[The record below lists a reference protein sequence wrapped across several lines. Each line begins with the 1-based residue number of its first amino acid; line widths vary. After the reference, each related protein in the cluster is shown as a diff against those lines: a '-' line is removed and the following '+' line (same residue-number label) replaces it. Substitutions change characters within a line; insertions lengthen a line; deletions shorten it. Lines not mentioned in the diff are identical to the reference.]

1 MKRVFLIAIAM
12 SISLAFAVTVFS
24 QETPATHSEKTIHT
38 SRQSKLETNKPFKV
52 RVKVKTIE
60 EFAGTVVNVDVS
72 EKMITVAKRGIALTF
87 DISSPKLN
95 GYQGINEVK
104 VGDYVSIT
112 STNKGIKIAKTSA
125 ESLRPQVKKEEV
137 SKPIPRPAPKPKKVA
152 SIPKETLVP
161 KKRSPVRVRERK
173 ISKDFKDVDNNQD
186 GKISPIELS
195 VITPD
200 LTMKQFREYD
210 KNGNGYL
217 DESEYN
223 AVVKGRR

>member
-1 MKRVFLIAIAM
+1 MKSTFLIAIAM

-24 QETPATHSEKTIHT
+24 QETPGTPPEKATHAPQQ
-38 SRQSKLETNKPFKV
+38 SRLGTNKPLKV

-60 EFAGTVVNVDVS
+60 EFEGTVVNINVS
-72 EKMITVAKRGIALTF
+72 EKMIAVAKRGIALTF
-87 DISSPKLN
+87 DISNPKIK
-95 GYQGINEVK
+95 GYDDINEVK

-112 STNKGIKIAKTSA
+112 STDKGIKIAKTSA
-125 ESLRPQVKKEEV
+125 ESPRPQVKKEEV
-137 SKPIPRPAPKPKKVA
+137 SKRIPRPVPKPKKVA
-152 SIPKETLVP
+152 SIPKETLAP
-161 KKRSPVRVRERK
+161 KKRSPVRIRERRV
-173 ISKDFKDVDNNQD
+173 SRDFKDVDNNHD
-186 GKISPIELS
+186 GRVSPIELS
-195 VITPD
+195 VIIPD

>member
-12 SISLAFAVTVFS
+12 SINLAFAVTVFS
-24 QETPATHSEKTIHT
+24 QETPDTPPEKTTHALKQ
-38 SRQSKLETNKPFKV
+38 SRLGTDNPLKV

-60 EFAGTVVNVDVS
+60 EFAGTVVNIDMS

-87 DISSPKLN
+87 DISNPKFN
-95 GYQGINEVK
+95 GYKDINEVK

-112 STNKGIKIAKTSA
+112 STDKSIKIAKTSA
-125 ESLRPQVKKEEV
+125 ESFRPQVKKEEV
-137 SKPIPRPAPKPKKVA
+137 SKPIPRPVPKPKKVA

-173 ISKDFKDVDNNQD
+173 VSRDFRDVDNNQD

-195 VITPD
+195 VIIPD

-223 AVVKGRR
+223 LAVKGRR